1 MGCSESKHDVA
12 AGNTISLSDTSKA
25 DEPKE
30 IQKDADTTPEAAGTT
45 SEGANTNGASLP
57 KQKEGESE
65 ANLGLGDH
73 LEMST
78 ELRQQAG
85 MLASWARYYAVG
97 GSLKQILRSQG
108 NQKWLPHRVWKVRTG
123 NELGKRPAG
132 IGNWPASS

>member
-1 MGCSESKHDVA
+1 
-12 AGNTISLSDTSKA
+12 
-25 DEPKE
+25 
-30 IQKDADTTPEAAGTT
+30 
-45 SEGANTNGASLP
+45 
-57 KQKEGESE
+57 
-65 ANLGLGDH
+65 
-73 LEMST
+73 MST

-132 IGNWPASS
+132 IETGQHHLELLKSMSEFNFQ